1 MNDVS
6 HFDYSKSLEDSEAL
20 DVLKVMTFNERINAI
35 KDSTLT
41 VKGISG
47 KVLKMTNF
55 QKLMQIINVIG
66 NMPQVAQAL
75 DPVKFVQRIFESFD
89 ENPEDIIN
97 MDMLKGQGGPGAM
110 PTGAEGASPAQP
122 QTPEQLMEV
131 LNNVR
136 RNDTE

>member
-1 MNDVS
+1 
-6 HFDYSKSLEDSEAL
+6 
-20 DVLKVMTFNERINAI
+20 
-35 KDSTLT
+35 
-41 VKGISG
+41 
-47 KVLKMTNF
+47 
-55 QKLMQIINVIG
+55 
-66 NMPQVAQAL
+66 MPQVAQAL

-136 RNDTE
+136 RNETE